1 MKISAILPL
10 YNTQDYIC
18 EAIDSILAQTRPAGE
33 VIVVDDGSTDGSAD
47 LVERYGPAVRLLRQD
62 HAGSAAAIN
71 RGLAAATGDM
81 IAFLDADDLWDREK
95 LEVQSRALAQ
105 DPGLDGVFGLVQQF
119 VPAEPPRT
127 PQPGISRIGM
137 LARRSAFERFGLFD
151 ESMRTSDFVPWYS
164 RALALGLK
172 AKMLP
177 EVVAYRRIH
186 AANTGV
192 VRRNEQ
198 QQESLIGL
206 KRALDLRRAIASL
219 AGKRSAPEGSGL
231 AAGQPERDPADT

>member
-1 MKISAILPL
+1 MRISAIMPL

-18 EAIDSILAQTRPAGE
+18 EAIDSILAQTCPAGE
-33 VIVVDDGSTDGSAD
+33 VIVVDDGSTDGSAG
-47 LVERYGPAVRLLRQD
+47 LVERYGSAIRLLRQA

-71 RGLAAATGDM
+71 RGLAASTGDT
-81 IAFLDADDLWDREK
+81 IAFLDADDLWDRKK
-95 LEVQSRALAQ
+95 LEIQGRALAQ

-119 VPAEPPRT
+119 AAAELPRT

-137 LARRSAFERFGLFD
+137 LASRSAFARFGLFD
-151 ESMRTSDFVPWYS
+151 EAMRTADFVPWYT
-164 RALALGLK
+164 RAVALGLK
-172 AKMLP
+172 AEMLL

-198 QQESLIGL
+198 QQENLIGL
-206 KRALDLRRAIASL
+206 KRALDLRRAIASP
-219 AGKRSAPEGSGL
+219 AGKRSAPED
-231 AAGQPERDPADT
+231 QD